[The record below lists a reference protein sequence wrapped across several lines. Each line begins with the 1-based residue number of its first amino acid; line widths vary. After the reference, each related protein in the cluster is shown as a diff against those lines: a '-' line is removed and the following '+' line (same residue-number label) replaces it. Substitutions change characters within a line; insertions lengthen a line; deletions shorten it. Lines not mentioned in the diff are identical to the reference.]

1 MVGLDVVRDILSPVV
16 SVDNVG
22 LYVVID
28 EVAPVVTVVGYDGVG
43 VVVAE
48 VVVIEGG

>member
-1 MVGLDVVRDILSPVV
+1 MSNGNHYILLSTVV

-28 EVAPVVTVVGYDGVG
+28 EVAPVVINVGYDEVG
-43 VVVAE
+43 VVVAD

>member
-1 MVGLDVVRDILSPVV
+1 MVGLVVVRDVLSPVV

-43 VVVAE
+43 VVVSE
-48 VVVIEGG
+48 DVVIKGG

>member
-1 MVGLDVVRDILSPVV
+1 M

-28 EVAPVVTVVGYDGVG
+28 EVATVATVVGYDGVG
-43 VVVAE
+43 VVASE
-48 VVVIEGG
+48 VVVMKGG